1 VLRRTQN
8 THSTPAGL
16 FVSAPAFRL
25 SPKGASLQRHS
36 RQRSSGPFNA
46 PCYATRFNGVRS
58 GAAES
63 IPARRSD
70 SVLIKKMHFPLQPLR
85 CVTRENNFC
94 KVTREKGEPTGAAE
108 KPPTS
113 TPLQKLYSTLLRK
126 IIIKK
131 RERARTVAAKLRHS
145 SCAKHTRPMM
155 YLTPRRYKNWAK

>member
-1 VLRRTQN
+1 LFQLRRAPRSQRRVAAKAFQTTVQR
-8 THSTPAGL
+8 TFQRSTLCNP
-16 FVSAPAFRL
+16 
-25 SPKGASLQRHS
+25 LQRSAKRS
-36 RQRSSGPFNA
+36 RREHTSQALRQCFDN
-46 PCYATRFNGVRS
+46 
-58 GAAES
+58 
-63 IPARRSD
+63 
-70 SVLIKKMHFPLQPLR
+70 KKMHFPLQSLR

-94 KVTREKGEPTGAAE
+94 KVTREKGQPTGAAE

-126 IIIKK
+126 IIIK